1 MLDNKTPV
9 VIALGYFDSVHLGHK
24 KVIEQ
29 AKKEADLHGAKTV
42 VFTFKG
48 NLRAIISNENEKQ
61 VYTLTERETFL
72 YELGVDEIYFAPVN
86 FTFLSMAKLA
96 FLNLLNRKY
105 NIIGYVC
112 GEDYR
117 FGKFGL
123 GDVEYLKKYATGKG
137 QTVTALSMETIF
149 GKRISTTEIKKMLSL
164 GNVSS
169 ANLFL
174 GRAYSISGTVFQ
186 DRKVGRKLGFPTI
199 NIKLDS
205 DKHRLKDGVY
215 SGHVF
220 IDGERYG
227 AVINYGA
234 RPTFS
239 LKEKLVETHIIDF
252 DGELYGKRVTVFF
265 DNYLRDIMKFDD
277 EGRLKEQ
284 LKKDVLSVKGR
295 END

>member
-61 VYTLTERETFL
+61 VYTLTEREGFL

-105 NIIGYVC
+105 NIVSYVC

-123 GDVEYLKKYATGKG
+123 GDVEYLEKYAFGKG
-137 QTVTALSMETIF
+137 QTVTALNMETAF

-174 GRAYSISGTVFQ
+174 GRSYSISGTVFQ

-277 EGRLKEQ
+277 EDRLKEQ